1 MNNNKLNLPR
11 SSRPLRRRRT
21 TRVQRSLI
29 PTIISQPT
37 FTEVFRFRATSAL
50 TSTIYV
56 RCVTNLLHVATAAAV
71 SYPIISGFR
80 INTVRA
86 YTLAE
91 GGSGTEVNSVA
102 VTFLGGQYGK
112 NVEYAVTGSSAIT
125 GVISKSPPRDSS
137 ASFWRSQPIAG
148 AVSANGEPL
157 LFLNSQTT
165 GVIIDLAIS
174 FNLIDGL
181 GNPAAAALTCAGATV
196 GTLYTNNLD
205 NSTSSGASG
214 NNNLVP
220 VGRGPLAA
228 FG

>member
-1 MNNNKLNLPR
+1 MNNQLNLPR
-11 SSRPLRRRRT
+11 ASRPVRRRRT
-21 TRVQRSLI
+21 RRVQRSLI
-29 PTIISQPT
+29 PTILSQPT
-37 FTEVFRFRATSAL
+37 FYQVFRFRATSAL

-56 RCVTNLLHVATAAAV
+56 RCITNLLHFATAANV
-71 SYPIISGFR
+71 SYPIISAFK
-80 INTVRA
+80 ILCVRA

-91 GGSGTEVNSVA
+91 GGSGTEVNTVA
-102 VTFLGGQYGK
+102 VTYLGGQYGK

-125 GVISKSPPRDSS
+125 GVISKPPPRNSS
-137 ASFWRSQPIAG
+137 AAFWRSQPIAG

-165 GVIIDLAIS
+165 GVIIDILLLY
-174 FNLIDGL
+174 NLIDGL
-181 GNPAAAALTCAGATV
+181 GNPASGALTCAGATV
-196 GTLYTNNLD
+196 GTLYSNNLD